1 MKKILVIDDEK
12 PTLDMFRLLLSAHG
26 YEVLTAENGREG
38 LEVFERER
46 PPLIITDIKMPGM
59 DGIEVLRHIKRFDPK
74 AEVIVITGHGDMDLA
89 IKALNLD
96 ATDFINKPIQRRYL
110 EQALKRA
117 GERIE
122 FHRNSE
128 KQIYVEVKGETAV
141 INLRGGLTSSSE
153 PHLLKAFKDA
163 LATGKQKILLL
174 FDQNASVNGAG
185 ISILTQLLLD
195 ARKLGQNTAIAGL
208 SENYRTVFKIVG
220 ITNLVKVYD
229 SEEEAFSD
237 R

>member
-26 YEVLTAENGREG
+26 YDVLTAENGREG
-38 LEVFERER
+38 IEVFERER

-59 DGIEVLRHIKRFDPK
+59 DGIEVLRIIKRSNPK

-122 FHRNSE
+122 YHRNSE
-128 KQIYVEVKGETAV
+128 KQIYVEVRDEIAV

-153 PHLLKAFKDA
+153 AQLLKAFKEA
-163 LATGKQKILLL
+163 EATGKPQILLL

-185 ISILTQLLLD
+185 ISILTQLLMD
-195 ARKLGQNTAIAGL
+195 ARRHGQNVTVAGL
-208 SENYRTVFKIVG
+208 SENYRTVFKMVG
-220 ITNLVKVYD
+220 IANLVKVYD
-229 SEEEAFSD
+229 TFED
-237 R
+237 VLKK

>member
-1 MKKILVIDDEK
+1 MKKILIIDDEK

-26 YEVLTAENGREG
+26 YDVLTAENGREG
-38 LEVFERER
+38 IEVFERER
-46 PPLIITDIKMPGM
+46 PPLVITDIKMPGM
-59 DGIEVLRHIKRFDPK
+59 DGIEVLRLIKGSNPK

-110 EQALKRA
+110 EQALRRA

-128 KQIYVEVKGETAV
+128 KQIYLEVRGEIAV
-141 INLRGGLTSSSE
+141 IHLRGGLTSSSE
-153 PHLLKAFKDA
+153 SSLLKVFQDA
-163 LATGKQKILLL
+163 EKTGKPKILLL
-174 FDQNASVNGAG
+174 FDQDASVNGAG

-195 ARKLGQNTAIAGL
+195 ARRYGQNVEIAGL
-208 SENYRTVFKIVG
+208 SENYRTVFKMVG
-220 ITNLVKVYD
+220 IANLVKVYETFED
-229 SEEEAFSD
+229 VPKN
-237 R
+237 